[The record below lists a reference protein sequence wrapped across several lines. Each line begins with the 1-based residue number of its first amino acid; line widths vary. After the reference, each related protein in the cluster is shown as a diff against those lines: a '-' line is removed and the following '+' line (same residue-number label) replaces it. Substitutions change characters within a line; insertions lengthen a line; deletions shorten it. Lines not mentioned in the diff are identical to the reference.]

1 MLKRF
6 LLTIW
11 LQIWF
16 YFLAGIQIVIYFPFL
31 VIILLFPKGYEM
43 LYWVAR
49 NIWARIILHGSGYY
63 VQVENKDKLISE
75 TNCLM
80 IANHSSHM
88 DPFLMLILNK
98 KPFRF
103 VGKKELYSIPLFGY
117 LYKKAV
123 IMVDRSDSRSRYAV
137 YGRANNM
144 LERGYN
150 VCIFP
155 EAHYW
160 DDTVLLQEFKRGA
173 FKIAID
179 NQLPIIPII
188 FYDLKLKHPW
198 YPKFGSIGKLRVKV
212 LDKINV
218 DGLKEEDIPMLTK
231 KAFDTI
237 KVELENDPKKAA
249 VRATEKWK
257 KILSN

>member
-1 MLKRF
+1 MRKV
-6 LLTIW
+6 LLILW
-11 LQIWF
+11 RIWF
-16 YFLAGIQIVIYFPFL
+16 YVLSAFP
-31 VIILLFPKGYEM
+31 VILLFIPLAIFLLLPNGYRH

-49 NIWARIILHGSGYY
+49 NIWSPFVLIGMGFKIKRLNTFPPDNRSMIL
-63 VQVENKDKLISE
+63 V
-75 TNCLM
+75 
-80 IANHSSHM
+80 ANHTSYIDIM
-88 DPFLMLILNK
+88 LMFRMRK
-98 KPFRF
+98 KPFVF
-103 VGKKELYSIPLFGY
+103 VGKKEIVKIPIFGY

-123 IMVDRSDSRSRYAV
+123 IMVDRSDPVSRFAV
-137 YGRANNM
+137 YGRANKM
-144 LERGYN
+144 LDKGYN

-160 DDTVLLQEFKRGA
+160 DDIVLLQEFKRGA

-218 DGLKEEDIPMLTK
+218 DNLSENDIPSLTK
-231 KAFDTI
+231 KAFTI
-237 KVELENDPKKAA
+237 IKDELEVVLVFSCFFLNLLN
-249 VRATEKWK
+249 EYF
-257 KILSN
+257 